1 MIAASLGER
10 IVASDDW
17 YGSPSF
23 IDGTVTE
30 SVQEWT
36 ELLSMHAAAM
46 EAGTPLDTPRMRKAL
61 LNGGVPPS
69 MRAKVWLAFSGAGK
83 RMRSHPNVYAQLCK
97 NVAAHFEGGAGTTAQ
112 EAQGGPEAD
121 STCVEGAVGTAGS
134 SSSGGGSG
142 GGSSSGSQQIA
153 HRVLEQVEKDLRRTD
168 VGENGT
174 EKLGAMRRVLCA
186 FAAFNPDVGYVQ
198 GMNFIVV
205 ALLGVFDEA
214 ASFWMLALIVDQ
226 WLPEHFSSA
235 MIGYHIDCR
244 VLSTLT
250 AEHLPRLANRL
261 NQLDVT
267 VQLLTTRWF
276 LCLWSSVLADSALH
290 RLWDCLFV
298 SGPEMSMQA
307 ALACMHLCEPA
318 ILEARDIGDALCVA
332 KDALRAVGDGAVLL
346 DIMLAR
352 LPEMSREQ
360 LFSWRMHCR
369 QLVINETRHV
379 QATRR
384 LLRLQRG
391 SGFSLSELKLM
402 ARLCGPYTIAPSN
415 AASSLLNLAIDFES
429 FVRVLRGLVP
439 QWSNHPT
446 AGWREASA
454 VSRPAPHAPPHPPA
468 PADAV
473 CTLSER
479 IFVLFFSLSAD
490 GRHGEPHDLAAETRR
505 REHSVGS
512 IESAVDA
519 LDSSSS
525 GTGLCE
531 RPALTFEQLV
541 SGLGWLL
548 RGTSQR
554 RADLCFRCFEDPD
567 GAGSGRAGQT
577 HGAGGSSSV
586 GSSSSGADSSRGA
599 VGDRA

>member
-214 ASFWMLALIVDQ
+214 ASFWMLALIVEVR
-226 WLPEHFSSA
+226 PPPSPASA
-235 MIGYHIDCR
+235 P
-244 VLSTLT
+244 
-250 AEHLPRLANRL
+250 PRA
-261 NQLDVT
+261 
-267 VQLLTTRWF
+267 
-276 LCLWSSVLADSALH
+276 
-290 RLWDCLFV
+290 
-298 SGPEMSMQA
+298 P
-307 ALACMHLCEPA
+307 
-318 ILEARDIGDALCVA
+318 
-332 KDALRAVGDGAVLL
+332 
-346 DIMLAR
+346 AR
-352 LPEMSREQ
+352 LQPVHGGVDRLPVASMNERAHLRRPVHGGAHFQGSQTRSDRFQEGP
-360 LFSWRMHCR
+360 LHTAMH
-369 QLVINETRHV
+369 QKPP
-379 QATRR
+379 QGATP
-384 LLRLQRG
+384 L
-391 SGFSLSELKLM
+391 
-402 ARLCGPYTIAPSN
+402 
-415 AASSLLNLAIDFES
+415 
-429 FVRVLRGLVP
+429 
-439 QWSNHPT
+439 
-446 AGWREASA
+446 
-454 VSRPAPHAPPHPPA
+454 
-468 PADAV
+468 
-473 CTLSER
+473 
-479 IFVLFFSLSAD
+479 
-490 GRHGEPHDLAAETRR
+490 
-505 REHSVGS
+505 S
-512 IESAVDA
+512 IE
-519 LDSSSS
+519 
-525 GTGLCE
+525 E
-531 RPALTFEQLV
+531 P
-541 SGLGWLL
+541 
-548 RGTSQR
+548 
-554 RADLCFRCFEDPD
+554 
-567 GAGSGRAGQT
+567 
-577 HGAGGSSSV
+577 
-586 GSSSSGADSSRGA
+586 
-599 VGDRA
+599 